1 MDVHL
6 YFVSKTTPFPVD
18 PPVVTEHP
26 KSQSIPTGGETI
38 FKIEARGDD
47 LQFQWLKNGSNLKN
61 DSTYSGTDTNTL
73 RIQHVKKR
81 DGRRYRCLVR
91 NEVKKDGVLSEKAQ
105 LSVCKFTFIYCV
117 NAVETIVHK
126 SMTCIIFLS
135 CEK

>member
-1 MDVHL
+1 M
-6 YFVSKTTPFPVD
+6 SKTTPFAVD

-26 KSQSIPTGGETI
+26 KSHSVPTAGETI

-47 LQFQWLKNGSNLKN
+47 LQFQWLKNSTNLKN

-73 RIQHVKKR
+73 RIQHVKKS
-81 DGRRYRCLVR
+81 DEGCYRCLVN
-91 NEVKKDGVLSEKAQ
+91 NEVKKDGILSEKAQ

-126 SMTCIIFLS
+126 SMTCCIIFLS